1 MLHPI
6 LDISNFNVI
15 LTFSGIYLL
24 AFAVLS
30 LKLKQRWYLGEAL
43 PSFVIGVILGPVC
56 ANLIDARRWG
66 SHVEEGQ
73 IAYALTRLV
82 IGIQMV
88 KVGYEL
94 PKQYLRQRL
103 VELTICLLPLMALQ
117 WLATSACILLMVPH
131 LSFLTS
137 LIIGSCVICI
147 DPILSQA
154 IAKGPF
160 ADKYVRRHLR
170 EFISAEAGGNDGF
183 GFPFLLLSISILRYA
198 DVPQSGTAKRDWIG
212 TTDTGRLGGDAG
224 RALAHWAVEGVLY
237 MIIMGSGYGLLV
249 GFVGRKGLNLA
260 SKRRWIDKESF
271 FIFPVAIGL
280 FIVGTCGCFGSD
292 ETLACFIA
300 GCALNWDGVYH
311 SEVEARHDSFNSAIE
326 VILNFGT
333 FIFIGISMP
342 WDQMHLPQVTGITIS
357 RLITLGILL
366 LLFRRIP
373 AIMLGYRFMPKICH
387 SWKEALF
394 MGYFAPIGVG
404 AICYVEYARRL
415 LPDPGQSDSE
425 INRLTAA
432 MIPVVYWLVFFSI
445 VVHGLSIP
453 VLNGIYKWLQVPTIR
468 DHPVEV
474 MLLSENEPIPNN
486 SVVDRRVHSVI
497 LNNRFSRNLT
507 MESNEQ
513 DEPDTIILRSREQE
527 DYAESSRSS
536 LKGSLHQVEQA
547 WHVFH
552 TYNNWWERR
561 AGPQPRRHPVVDQLG
576 SRVRAAHANAL
587 EGFDGGLSWYSQRDY
602 QHDRNISCITGLVL
616 AAKEL

>member
-6 LDISNFNVI
+6 LDISNFNVT

-24 AFAVLS
+24 AFAFIS

-43 PSFVIGVILGPVC
+43 PAFVTGVILGPSVSSLVDAKRW
-56 ANLIDARRWG
+56 ANGTNED
-66 SHVEEGQ
+66 GQ

-103 VELTICLLPLMALQ
+103 VELTICLLPLMGLQ
-117 WLATSACILLMVPH
+117 WLATSACILLMIPH

-137 LIIGSCVICI
+137 LIIGSCIICI

-183 GFPFLLLSISILRYA
+183 GFPFLLLSVSILRYA
-198 DVPQSGTAKRDWIG
+198 DPPKSDVIGKRDWIG
-212 TTDTGRLGGDAG
+212 TPDTGRLGGDAS

-249 GFVGRKGLNLA
+249 GFLARKGLNLA
-260 SKRRWIDKESF
+260 SARRWIDKESF

-280 FIVGTCGCFGSD
+280 FVVGTCGCFGSD

-300 GCALNWDGVYH
+300 GCALNWDGLYLK
-311 SEVEARHDSFNSAIE
+311 EVEARHDSFNSAIE
-326 VILNFGT
+326 MILNFGT
-333 FIFIGISMP
+333 FVFIGTSMP
-342 WDQMHLPQVTGITIS
+342 WNQMHMPQVTGITIW

-373 AIMLGYRFMPKICH
+373 AILLGYRFMPKVCN
-387 SWKEALF
+387 SWREALF
-394 MGYFAPIGVG
+394 MGYFAPI
-404 AICYVEYARRL
+404 EYARRL
-415 LPDPGQSDSE
+415 LPDPGNSDGE
-425 INRLTAA
+425 INHLTSA

-445 VVHGLSIP
+445 LIHGLSIP
-453 VLNGIYKWLQVPTIR
+453 VLNGIYKFMQVPVIK
-468 DHPVEV
+468 DQPVKV
-474 MLLSENEPIPNN
+474 LLLSDNEPVPNN
-486 SVVDRRVHSVI
+486 SVVCPRVHSVI
-497 LNNRFSRNLT
+497 LNNRFSRMDST
-507 MESNEQ
+507 HSDQPE
-513 DEPDTIILRSREQE
+513 EPDNIMLHDRYARSDRSAKVTSQE
-527 DYAESSRSS
+527 
-536 LKGSLHQVEQA
+536 VEQA
-547 WHVFH
+547 WQMV
-552 TYNNWWERR
+552 
-561 AGPQPRRHPVVDQLG
+561 
-576 SRVRAAHANAL
+576 
-587 EGFDGGLSWYSQRDY
+587 
-602 QHDRNISCITGLVL
+602 
-616 AAKEL
+616 

>member
-6 LDISNFNVI
+6 LDISNFNVT

-24 AFAVLS
+24 AFAVIS

-43 PSFVIGVILGPVC
+43 PAFVTGVILGPSVSSLVDAKRW
-56 ANLIDARRWG
+56 ANGTNED
-66 SHVEEGQ
+66 GQ

-103 VELTICLLPLMALQ
+103 VELTICLLPLMGLQ
-117 WLATSACILLMVPH
+117 WLATSACILLMIPH

-137 LIIGSCVICI
+137 LIIGSCIICI

-183 GFPFLLLSISILRYA
+183 GFPFLLLSVSILRYA
-198 DVPQSGTAKRDWIG
+198 DPPKGDAIGKRDWIG
-212 TTDTGRLGGDAG
+212 TPDTGRLGGDAS

-249 GFVGRKGLNLA
+249 GFLARKGLNLA
-260 SKRRWIDKESF
+260 SARRWIDKESF

-280 FIVGTCGCFGSD
+280 FVVGTCGCFGSD

-300 GCALNWDGVYH
+300 GCALNWDGLYLK
-311 SEVEARHDSFNSAIE
+311 EVEARHDSFNSAIE
-326 VILNFGT
+326 MILNFGT
-333 FIFIGISMP
+333 FVFIGTSMP
-342 WDQMHLPQVTGITIS
+342 WNQMHMPQVTGITIW

-373 AIMLGYRFMPKICH
+373 AILLGYRFMPKVCN
-387 SWKEALF
+387 SWREALF

-404 AICYVEYARRL
+404 AISYVEYARRL
-415 LPDPGQSDSE
+415 LPDPGNSDGE
-425 INRLTAA
+425 INHLTSA

-445 VVHGLSIP
+445 LIHGLSIP
-453 VLNGIYKWLQVPTIR
+453 VLNGIYKIMQVPVIK
-468 DHPVEV
+468 DHPVKV
-474 MLLSENEPIPNN
+474 LLLSDNEPVPNN
-486 SVVDRRVHSVI
+486 SVVCPQRHSVI
-497 LNNRFSRNLT
+497 LNNRFSRMALDCGHSDQP
-507 MESNEQ
+507 E
-513 DEPDTIILRSREQE
+513 EPDNIMLHDRYARS
-527 DYAESSRSS
+527 DRSS
-536 LKGSLHQVEQA
+536 KVTSHEVEQA
-547 WHVFH
+547 WQMV
-552 TYNNWWERR
+552 
-561 AGPQPRRHPVVDQLG
+561 
-576 SRVRAAHANAL
+576 
-587 EGFDGGLSWYSQRDY
+587 
-602 QHDRNISCITGLVL
+602 
-616 AAKEL
+616 